1 MAAVRGRS
9 LGVCR
14 GPICPV
20 LHTCAQ
26 LPPDL
31 RASKRCQSPSH
42 IGDVHH
48 DQTHPHPP
56 TSSSIFTVNP
66 HQNTETL
73 LVNASETLA
82 SLNAL
87 TCALAF
93 ELNGAQRGVLLAI
106 QQMTELGQLLVER
119 ALEQIS
125 PAAAA

>member
-1 MAAVRGRS
+1 MIK
-9 LGVCR
+9 
-14 GPICPV
+14 PTPN
-20 LHTCAQ
+20 
-26 LPPDL
+26 
-31 RASKRCQSPSH
+31 
-42 IGDVHH
+42 
-48 DQTHPHPP
+48 PP

-87 TCALAF
+87 AF
-93 ELNGAQRGVLLAI
+93 ELYGAQRGVLLAI

>member
-1 MAAVRGRS
+1 MVK
-9 LGVCR
+9 
-14 GPICPV
+14 PTPN
-20 LHTCAQ
+20 
-26 LPPDL
+26 PPANL
-31 RASKRCQSPSH
+31 
-42 IGDVHH
+42 
-48 DQTHPHPP
+48 
-56 TSSSIFTVNP
+56 FTVNP

-87 TCALAF
+87 TCGLAF

>member
-1 MAAVRGRS
+1 MIKPTPNR
-9 LGVCR
+9 
-14 GPICPV
+14 
-20 LHTCAQ
+20 
-26 LPPDL
+26 
-31 RASKRCQSPSH
+31 
-42 IGDVHH
+42 
-48 DQTHPHPP
+48 P

-73 LVNASETLA
+73 E

-87 TCALAF
+87 TCGLAF

-119 ALEQIS
+119 ALEQLS

>member
-1 MAAVRGRS
+1 MIK
-9 LGVCR
+9 
-14 GPICPV
+14 PTPN
-20 LHTCAQ
+20 
-26 LPPDL
+26 
-31 RASKRCQSPSH
+31 
-42 IGDVHH
+42 
-48 DQTHPHPP
+48 PP

-87 TCALAF
+87 ACGLAF

>member
-1 MAAVRGRS
+1 MIK
-9 LGVCR
+9 
-14 GPICPV
+14 PTPN
-20 LHTCAQ
+20 
-26 LPPDL
+26 
-31 RASKRCQSPSH
+31 
-42 IGDVHH
+42 
-48 DQTHPHPP
+48 PP
-56 TSSSIFTVNP
+56 TSSNLFTVNP

-119 ALEQIS
+119 ALKQIS

>member
-1 MAAVRGRS
+1 MIK
-9 LGVCR
+9 
-14 GPICPV
+14 PTPN
-20 LHTCAQ
+20 
-26 LPPDL
+26 
-31 RASKRCQSPSH
+31 
-42 IGDVHH
+42 
-48 DQTHPHPP
+48 PP

-87 TCALAF
+87 ACALAF

>member
-1 MAAVRGRS
+1 MIKPTPNR
-9 LGVCR
+9 
-14 GPICPV
+14 
-20 LHTCAQ
+20 
-26 LPPDL
+26 
-31 RASKRCQSPSH
+31 
-42 IGDVHH
+42 
-48 DQTHPHPP
+48 P

-87 TCALAF
+87 ACALACGLAF

-119 ALEQIS
+119 ALEQLS

>member
-1 MAAVRGRS
+1 MIK
-9 LGVCR
+9 
-14 GPICPV
+14 PTPN
-20 LHTCAQ
+20 
-26 LPPDL
+26 
-31 RASKRCQSPSH
+31 
-42 IGDVHH
+42 
-48 DQTHPHPP
+48 PP

>member
-1 MAAVRGRS
+1 MIK
-9 LGVCR
+9 
-14 GPICPV
+14 PTPN
-20 LHTCAQ
+20 
-26 LPPDL
+26 
-31 RASKRCQSPSH
+31 
-42 IGDVHH
+42 
-48 DQTHPHPP
+48 PP

-87 TCALAF
+87 ACGLAF

-119 ALEQIS
+119 ALAQLS

>member
-1 MAAVRGRS
+1 MIK
-9 LGVCR
+9 
-14 GPICPV
+14 PTPN
-20 LHTCAQ
+20 
-26 LPPDL
+26 
-31 RASKRCQSPSH
+31 
-42 IGDVHH
+42 
-48 DQTHPHPP
+48 PP

-125 PAAAA
+125 PAVVA

>member
-1 MAAVRGRS
+1 MIK
-9 LGVCR
+9 
-14 GPICPV
+14 PTPN
-20 LHTCAQ
+20 
-26 LPPDL
+26 
-31 RASKRCQSPSH
+31 
-42 IGDVHH
+42 
-48 DQTHPHPP
+48 PP

-119 ALEQIS
+119 ALKQIS

>member
-1 MAAVRGRS
+1 MIK
-9 LGVCR
+9 
-14 GPICPV
+14 PTPN
-20 LHTCAQ
+20 
-26 LPPDL
+26 
-31 RASKRCQSPSH
+31 
-42 IGDVHH
+42 
-48 DQTHPHPP
+48 PP

-106 QQMTELGQLLVER
+106 QQMTELGQMLVER

>member
-1 MAAVRGRS
+1 MFTMIK
-9 LGVCR
+9 
-14 GPICPV
+14 PTPN
-20 LHTCAQ
+20 
-26 LPPDL
+26 
-31 RASKRCQSPSH
+31 
-42 IGDVHH
+42 
-48 DQTHPHPP
+48 PP
-56 TSSSIFTVNP
+56 TSASIFTVNP

>member
-1 MAAVRGRS
+1 MIKPTPNR
-9 LGVCR
+9 
-14 GPICPV
+14 
-20 LHTCAQ
+20 
-26 LPPDL
+26 
-31 RASKRCQSPSH
+31 
-42 IGDVHH
+42 
-48 DQTHPHPP
+48 P

-73 LVNASETLA
+73 A

-87 TCALAF
+87 ACGLAF

-119 ALEQIS
+119 ALEQLS

>member
-1 MAAVRGRS
+1 MIK
-9 LGVCR
+9 
-14 GPICPV
+14 PTPN
-20 LHTCAQ
+20 
-26 LPPDL
+26 
-31 RASKRCQSPSH
+31 
-42 IGDVHH
+42 
-48 DQTHPHPP
+48 PP

-106 QQMTELGQLLVER
+106 QQKTELGQLLVER
-119 ALEQIS
+119 ALKQIS

>member
-1 MAAVRGRS
+1 MIK
-9 LGVCR
+9 
-14 GPICPV
+14 PTPY
-20 LHTCAQ
+20 
-26 LPPDL
+26 
-31 RASKRCQSPSH
+31 
-42 IGDVHH
+42 
-48 DQTHPHPP
+48 PP
-56 TSSSIFTVNP
+56 TSSHLFTVNP
-66 HQNTETL
+66 QQNTETL

>member
-1 MAAVRGRS
+1 MIK
-9 LGVCR
+9 
-14 GPICPV
+14 PTPN
-20 LHTCAQ
+20 
-26 LPPDL
+26 
-31 RASKRCQSPSH
+31 
-42 IGDVHH
+42 
-48 DQTHPHPP
+48 PP
-56 TSSSIFTVNP
+56 TSSSILTVNP

-119 ALEQIS
+119 ALEQLS

>member
-1 MAAVRGRS
+1 MIK
-9 LGVCR
+9 
-14 GPICPV
+14 PTPN
-20 LHTCAQ
+20 
-26 LPPDL
+26 
-31 RASKRCQSPSH
+31 
-42 IGDVHH
+42 
-48 DQTHPHPP
+48 PP

-87 TCALAF
+87 ACGLAF

-119 ALEQIS
+119 ALEQLS

>member
-1 MAAVRGRS
+1 MIK
-9 LGVCR
+9 
-14 GPICPV
+14 PTPN
-20 LHTCAQ
+20 
-26 LPPDL
+26 
-31 RASKRCQSPSH
+31 
-42 IGDVHH
+42 
-48 DQTHPHPP
+48 PP

-106 QQMTELGQLLVER
+106 LQMTELGQLLVER